1 MKKLGLSLIAL
12 FVFQNSFAQLKY
24 SNEFLSLGVGA
35 RNLGMAGTVV
45 ANVNDVTAGYYNPAA
60 LLDMKDKFQ
69 LIGMRNS
76 QFAGILTHDYLA
88 GAFRLNEKS
97 VAAVSV
103 IRMGVDNIPNT
114 LFLVNSNGQLDYTK
128 ITSFSAVDYAFIGSY
143 ATETKLARNLQLG
156 ANVKIIRRVIGEFAN
171 AWGFGLDASALYK
184 YKKFRFGAILRD
196 VTTTFN
202 AWSYTL
208 TEAEKE
214 KLISTGNALPTNNLE
229 LTLPKLTVGG
239 SYFYTYNW
247 FSVLGSVDFD
257 AYTDGQRNTIVSSS
271 YLNLD
276 PRIATELGYKKIVF
290 VRGGINNFQKIKN
303 IDGSSS
309 YNASPAIGVGLKL
322 NKIQIDYALGNA
334 FNQGL
339 ISASNIVSLKLM
351 IR

>member
-1 MKKLGLSLIAL
+1 MRKTGLSLIAL
-12 FVFQNSFAQLKY
+12 FVFQYSFAQLKY

-97 VAAVSV
+97 VAAISI

-114 LFLVNSNGQLDYTK
+114 LFLVNSNGQIDYTK
-128 ITSFSAVDYAFIGSY
+128 VSSFSAVDYAFIGSY
-143 ATETKLARNLQLG
+143 ATETKLIKNLQLG

-171 AWGFGLDASALYK
+171 AWGFGIDASALYK

-202 AWSYTL
+202 AWSYTF

-214 KLISTGNALPTNNLE
+214 KLIGTGNALPTNNLE
-229 LTLPKLTVGG
+229 LTLPKLTIGG
-239 SYFYTYNW
+239 SYLYTKNW
-247 FSVLGSVDFD
+247 FSVLGSIDFD
-257 AYTDGQRNTIVSSS
+257 AYTDGQRNTIVSSK

-290 VRGGINNFQKIKN
+290 IRGGVNNIQKIKN

>member
-1 MKKLGLSLIAL
+1 MRKIGFSIITL
-12 FVFQNSFAQLKY
+12 FVFQYSYAQLKY

-35 RNLGMAGTVV
+35 RNLGLAGTVV

-88 GAFRLNEKS
+88 GAFRLNDKS
-97 VAAVSV
+97 VAAISI
-103 IRMGVDNIPNT
+103 IRSGVDNIPNT
-114 LFLVNSNGQLDYTK
+114 LYLVNSNGQIDLTK

-143 ATETKLARNLQLG
+143 ATETKLVENLQLG

-184 YKKFRFGAILRD
+184 VKRFRFGAILRD

-202 AWSYTL
+202 AWNYTFS
-208 TEAEKE
+208 EADKE
-214 KLISTGNALPTNNLE
+214 KLLSTGNALPNNNLE
-229 LTLPKLTVGG
+229 LTLPKLTLG
-239 SYFYTYNW
+239 SSYTFEKNW
-247 FSVLGSVDFD
+247 FSVMGSIDFD
-257 AYTDGQRNTIVSSS
+257 VNTDGQRNTLVSSK

-276 PRIATELGYKKIVF
+276 PRLATELGYKKVVF

-309 YNASPAIGVGLKL
+309 YNVSPAIGVGLKL

-339 ISASNIVSLKLM
+339 LSASNIVSLKLM

>member
-1 MKKLGLSLIAL
+1 MRKTGLSLIAL
-12 FVFQNSFAQLKY
+12 FVFQYSFAQLKY

-97 VAAVSV
+97 VAAISI

-114 LFLVNSNGQLDYTK
+114 LFLVNSNGQIDYTK
-128 ITSFSAVDYAFIGSY
+128 VSSFSAVDYAFIGSY
-143 ATETKLARNLQLG
+143 ATETKLIKNLQLG

-171 AWGFGLDASALYK
+171 AWGFGIDASALYK

-196 VTTTFN
+196 ITTTFN
-202 AWSYTL
+202 AWSYTF

-214 KLISTGNALPTNNLE
+214 KLIGTGNALPTNNLE
-229 LTLPKLTVGG
+229 LTLPKLTIGG
-239 SYFYTYNW
+239 SYIYTKNW
-247 FSVLGSVDFD
+247 FSVLGSIDFD
-257 AYTDGQRNTIVSSS
+257 AYTDGQRNTIVSSK

-290 VRGGINNFQKIKN
+290 IRGGVNNIQKIKN

>member
-1 MKKLGLSLIAL
+1 MRKIGLSLITL
-12 FVFQNSFAQLKY
+12 FVFQYSFAQLKY
-24 SNEFLSLGVGA
+24 SNDFLNLGVGA
-35 RNLGMAGTVV
+35 RNLGMAGTAV
-45 ANVNDVTAGYYNPAA
+45 ANVSDVTAGYYNPAA
-60 LLDMKDKFQ
+60 LLDMKDKLQ

-88 GAFRLNEKS
+88 GAFRLNDKS
-97 VAAVSV
+97 VAAISI

-114 LFLVNSNGQLDYTK
+114 LYLINSNGQPDLTK

-143 ATETKLARNLQLG
+143 ATETKLVKNLQLG

-184 YKKFRFGAILRD
+184 VKKFRFGAILRD

-202 AWSYTL
+202 AWSFTF

-214 KLISTGNALPTNNLE
+214 KLISTGNALPSNTLE

-239 SYFYTYNW
+239 SYTYTKNW
-247 FSVLGSVDFD
+247 FSVIGSIDFD
-257 AYTDGQRNTIVSSS
+257 AYTDGQRNTLISSK
-271 YLNLD
+271 YINLD
-276 PRIATELGYKKIVF
+276 PRMATELGYKKTVF
-290 VRGGINNFQKIKN
+290 IRGGINNFQQVKN
-303 IDGSSS
+303 IDGSTS
-309 YNASPAIGVGLKL
+309 YNVSPAIGVGLKL

>member
-1 MKKLGLSLIAL
+1 MRKIGLSLITL
-12 FVFQNSFAQLKY
+12 FVFQYSFAQLKY
-24 SNEFLSLGVGA
+24 SNEFLSIGVGA
-35 RNLGMAGTVV
+35 RNLGLAGSAV
-45 ANVNDVTAGYYNPAA
+45 ACVDDVTAGYYNPAA
-60 LLDMKDKFQ
+60 LLNMDDKFQ

-97 VAAVSV
+97 VAAISI
-103 IRMGVDNIPNT
+103 IRSGVDNIPNT
-114 LFLVNSNGQLDYTK
+114 LYLVNSNGQIDLTK

-143 ATETKLARNLQLG
+143 ATETKFVKNLQLG

-184 YKKFRFGAILRD
+184 LNNFRFGAILRD

-202 AWSYTL
+202 AWNYTFS
-208 TEAEKE
+208 EADKE
-214 KLISTGNALPTNNLE
+214 KLLSTGNALPNNNLE
-229 LTLPKLTVGG
+229 LTLPKLTVGS
-239 SYFYTYNW
+239 SYTFEKSW
-247 FSVLGSVDFD
+247 FSVLGSIDFD
-257 AYTDGQRNTIVSSS
+257 VNTDGQRNTLVSSK

-276 PRIATELGYKKIVF
+276 PRLATELGYKKVVF
-290 VRGGINNFQKIKN
+290 VRGGINNFQKIIN
-303 IDGSSS
+303 VDGSSS
-309 YNASPAIGVGLKL
+309 YNVSPAVGVGLKL

-339 ISASNIVSLKLM
+339 LSASNIVSLKLM